1 MLKKLFSGL
10 FGSAGQAE
18 QDRGP
23 APAEPVEYRGYRIIS
38 RPGDEDGRFRV
49 SGVIQLPREE
59 GEPLEHRF
67 ERSDVLPDREAC
79 DAMMVSKAQRF
90 IDETGEAMFG
100 TDPRRDPRR
109 DAGHNGDQ

>member
-10 FGSAGQAE
+10 FGSAERAGQST
-18 QDRGP
+18 GP

-38 RPGDEDGRFRV
+38 RPVVEDGRFRV

-59 GEPLEHRF
+59 GEALEHGF

-100 TDPRRDPRR
+100 PDSRR
-109 DAGHNGDQ
+109 DATDDQ